1 MTSFHSFPLSLFH
14 LESTLLG
21 MKDLL
26 FILLG
31 FPRHASL
38 RHRIRTTFG
47 VHTSFFPSSHLR
59 VSRTPRILK
68 LTWRILSHR
77 YAVPRDKTTCA
88 CFHLQRKLSEELSWD
103 LFIGHEFLRKI
114 VIKYR
119 IPSFPCNI
127 TIIKFVFASDVLAIL
142 QSSSRVVYFFSEKF
156 RSMMLIWCNKE
167 WLFSRHVSWTLCSI
181 WWQ

>member
-1 MTSFHSFPLSLFH
+1 MSINATKWTFLTFCFLCAFFMTSFHTFPLSLFH

-31 FPRHASL
+31 FPKHASL
-38 RHRIRTTFG
+38 RDRSPESSEPHVTLDSRSSLIRTTFG

-59 VSRTPRILK
+59 VSRTPRILR

-103 LFIGHEFLRKI
+103 LFIG
-114 VIKYR
+114 
-119 IPSFPCNI
+119 
-127 TIIKFVFASDVLAIL
+127 TIFC
-142 QSSSRVVYFFSEKF
+142 EK
-156 RSMMLIWCNKE
+156 L
-167 WLFSRHVSWTLCSI
+167 
-181 WWQ
+181 